1 MEMEPPQDAPGQRR
15 LFYVLAPFHPFLH
28 PFKYVTIPFFFRSLT
43 SPGVSC
49 FSHSLHALDIFFSLS
64 LYRTWKD
71 NVSEGWRTPS
81 WSGICSSGDTWL
93 WPSSVHFINRT
104 APNRILRFSWN
115 LKKRAVECVQAQCGK
130 LKKSRDGA
138 LTDNCLQAKVQAIKT
153 RRAVLSSMS

>member
-1 MEMEPPQDAPGQRR
+1 MEMEQPQDAPGQRR
-15 LFYVLAPFHPFLH
+15 LFLH
-28 PFKYVTIPFFFRSLT
+28 PSTHSSTRSST
-43 SPGVSC
+43 SLYP
-49 FSHSLHALDIFFSLS
+49 FSLDHSRHPVSLVFLILFTPWTFFYS

-71 NVSEGWRTPS
+71 NVSEGWRTAS

-115 LKKRAVECVQAQCGK
+115 LKKRAVKCVQAQCGK

-153 RRAVLSSMS
+153 RRALLSSMS